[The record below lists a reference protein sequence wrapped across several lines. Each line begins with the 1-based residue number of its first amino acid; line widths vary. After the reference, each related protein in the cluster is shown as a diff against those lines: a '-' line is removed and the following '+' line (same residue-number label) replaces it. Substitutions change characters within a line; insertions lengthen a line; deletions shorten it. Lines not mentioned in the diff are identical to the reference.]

1 MLMARRYTKPTKPTI
16 FKMMVV
22 RDTLVYDSE
31 NWSADQPF
39 PVVSLFLC
47 LESSFI
53 GAVIS
58 VIWIKVYKTRASKK
72 TTGLNEEKSPSS
84 ATENDKERESN
95 VRLVNRDK

>member
-1 MLMARRYTKPTKPTI
+1 MVNGQGLPVQLIGHTKPTI

-72 TTGLNEEKSPSS
+72 TTGLNEEKV
-84 ATENDKERESN
+84 AE
-95 VRLVNRDK
+95 LGY